1 MKKNTKGG
9 KIAQKK
15 RKSFLEISKNDFL
28 LLLLFFSI
36 LSVLPLITSLNYPFQ
51 FDDYPTIFEDDS
63 VDSLKDLFSIKLS
76 ERPVRKISIIF
87 DRYFFKDKVIFYRLE
102 NLILY
107 IFTIFLT
114 SLLSYRIT
122 ESKLFSFLSIFL
134 FSFHPVH
141 VENILIITHRKELF
155 LYIFSMLSFYF
166 HIEGR
171 RVFSVLFLILSILSK
186 EVAIFLPFI
195 FFVYDRIFEKN
206 IDKKFYT
213 IIFSVILFS
222 FLFILLFG
230 SIFGFYIPDFKNMDR
245 FFKENRMLRDATYL
259 DILKIQPYIFLKY
272 IKNLFLPYP
281 LVVDY
286 YVPISEKNL
295 AIFFLNLIILTV
307 LLFFVFRLRKEK
319 FILFPFLFF
328 LINYLP
334 ISNFI
339 PVLNLFADRYL
350 FLPSF
355 SFILFLYFLFLKLKD
370 FGKYFL
376 VIYST
381 FFLILTLIYIPNF
394 KSEISLWSYVVK
406 RNPKSVVGTNNLGL
420 YYMKNGNIQEAEFNL
435 LKSYQLDTLYTNSL
449 INLGTLYAYKKEYLK
464 SLYFLEKAEKVE
476 PENVRVL
483 YNLGLTYKNLGMGLK
498 SRKMMERIVDISPKS
513 SLAYNN
519 LGASYFEEGYFGE
532 RILLFYLSS
541 GFFGILPVHLDNL
554 FGSYENARES
564 FEKGVGVDKNYLKL
578 KDNLKRVKEKLK
590 GSF

>member
-1 MKKNTKGG
+1 M
-9 KIAQKK
+9 
-15 RKSFLEISKNDFL
+15 

-51 FDDYPTIFEDDS
+51 FDDYPTIFEDSS
-63 VDSLKDLFSIKLS
+63 VDNLKDLFSIKLS
-76 ERPVRKISIIF
+76 ERPIRKISIIL
-87 DRYFFKDKVIFYRLE
+87 DRYFFKEKVIFYRIE

-114 SLLSYRIT
+114 SFLTYKIT
-122 ESKLFSFLSIFL
+122 ESKIFSFLSIFL

-166 HIEGR
+166 HIEKKKM
-171 RVFSVLFLILSILSK
+171 FSLLFLILSILSK
-186 EVAIFLPFI
+186 EVAIVLPLIFLG
-195 FFVYDRIFEKN
+195 YDMIFERK

-213 IIFSVILFS
+213 IIFSTILFS
-222 FLFILLFG
+222 FVFILLFG
-230 SIFGFYIPDFKNMDR
+230 SIFGFYMPDFKNMDN
-245 FFKENRMLRDATYL
+245 FFKENRMLRNATYF
-259 DILKIQPYIFLKY
+259 DIFKIQPYIFLKY
-272 IKNLFLPYP
+272 IKNLFIPYP

-295 AIFFLNLIILTV
+295 TLFFFSFIILFGLIYV
-307 LLFFVFRLRKEK
+307 ILRFRNEK

-328 LINYLP
+328 VINYLP

-355 SFILFLYFLFLKLKD
+355 SFILFLYFLFLKLKK

-376 VIYST
+376 IVYSA

-394 KSEISLWSYVVK
+394 KSEISLWSYVVNK
-406 RNPKSVVGTNNLGL
+406 NPNSIVGANNLGL
-420 YYMKNGNIQEAEFNL
+420 YYMKSGNLQEAEANL
-435 LKSYQLDTLYTNSL
+435 LKSYQLDTLYTNTL
-449 INLGTLYAYKKEYLK
+449 INLGSLYASKREYLK

-498 SRKMMERIVDISPKS
+498 SREMMEKIVNISPKS

-541 GFFGILPVHLDNL
+541 GFFGFIPVHLDNL
-554 FGSYENARES
+554 FGSYENAREN
-564 FEKGVGVDKNYLKL
+564 FEKGVSVDKNYLKL
-578 KDNLKRVKEKLK
+578 KENLKRVNEKLK

>member
-1 MKKNTKGG
+1 M
-9 KIAQKK
+9 
-15 RKSFLEISKNDFL
+15 
-28 LLLLFFSI
+28 
-36 LSVLPLITSLNYPFQ
+36 NYPFQ

-554 FGSYENARES
+554 FGSYESARES

>member
-1 MKKNTKGG
+1 M
-9 KIAQKK
+9 
-15 RKSFLEISKNDFL
+15 
-28 LLLLFFSI
+28 
-36 LSVLPLITSLNYPFQ
+36 NYPFQ

>member
-1 MKKNTKGG
+1 M
-9 KIAQKK
+9 
-15 RKSFLEISKNDFL
+15 
-28 LLLLFFSI
+28 
-36 LSVLPLITSLNYPFQ
+36 NYPFQ

-141 VENILIITHRKELF
+141 VENVLIITHRKELF